1 MSRFWAAENASSDES
16 SSDES
21 SSSGSSSEDQKR
33 NVNKWVDFSDESGM
47 LVFYIQIVFSITP
60 FFIIASHEFLM

>member
-47 LVFYIQIVFSITP
+47 LFVFYI
-60 FFIIASHEFLM
+60 